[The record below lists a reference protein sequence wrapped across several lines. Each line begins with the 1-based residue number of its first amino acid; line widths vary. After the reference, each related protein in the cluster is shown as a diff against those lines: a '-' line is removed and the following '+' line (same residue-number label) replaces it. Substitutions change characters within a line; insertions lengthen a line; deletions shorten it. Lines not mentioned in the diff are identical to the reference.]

1 VKISPQALFEIES
14 KEYFLLFDALYCTKF
29 ISIHTPVLCYVLNCV
44 YLWFCILSGYD
55 DVFSFGANVF
65 ASKAYQHSGSRNT
78 AGV

>member
-1 VKISPQALFEIES
+1 MLFNCMCFQLMTIPGNT
-14 KEYFLLFDALYCTKF
+14 LPKF
-29 ISIHTPVLCYVLNCV
+29 FSVPWDKAPPATPTTPSV